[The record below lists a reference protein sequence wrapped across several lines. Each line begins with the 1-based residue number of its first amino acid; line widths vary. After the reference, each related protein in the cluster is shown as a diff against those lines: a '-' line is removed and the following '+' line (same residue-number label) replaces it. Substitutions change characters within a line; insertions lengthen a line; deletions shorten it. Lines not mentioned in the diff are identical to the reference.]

1 MDDPIDVETA
11 KEDLGRMMCM
21 LFPAIAE
28 DAQLRVIA
36 VRSRSSTR
44 AVVITVVQEGI
55 TIDHGVLSLPTM
67 IETEN
72 GATAS
77 NDVAQLNQSSLLSV
91 LQKRRS
97 YKLLQV

>member
-1 MDDPIDVETA
+1 MTIQ
-11 KEDLGRMMCM
+11 
-21 LFPAIAE
+21 AIAE

-77 NDVAQLNQSSLLSV
+77 NVSLLHYHYLILRNES
-91 LQKRRS
+91 
-97 YKLLQV
+97 